1 MKKVIILTFCILSC
15 FSYVNA
21 QDYNEYLA
29 VARQH
34 LADGNIEK
42 AQKAYSIYCNLSES
56 RDIAF
61 EQKIE
66 ESRLQKDWK
75 SKCLIIPLDETTMI
89 AVQKIPAE
97 QVPVSLS
104 TANQYTELSTLG
116 GFSDWR
122 LPTKDELSKI
132 ISSIP
137 NKELYSGE
145 TNVFSGYYH
154 AQKQT
159 SAIAKAT
166 RSAYGTHVESWWTET
181 YYVVDINNTLK
192 TTYSEKSKSAP
203 EEYDSRT
210 IVNQTGNKWF
220 LANYMIVRTFLKADE
235 SVTAPQTQTKVDVSV
250 KRTRIYSY

>member
-1 MKKVIILTFCILSC
+1 MKSISAIFVILILSIV
-15 FSYVNA
+15 SVSA
-21 QDYNEYLA
+21 QNYDEYLQTA
-29 VARQH
+29 YKH
-34 LADGNIEK
+34 LQQGNIEM

-104 TANQYTELSTLG
+104 TAAQYTKLSTLG

-137 NKELYSGE
+137 NKELYSSE

-154 AQKQT
+154 AQNQSYITVKKTQ
-159 SAIAKAT
+159 
-166 RSAYGTHVESWWTET
+166 SAYGTHDESWLTET

-192 TTYSEKSKSAP
+192 TTYSET

-235 SVTAPQTQTKVDVSV
+235 RVGVAAQQDKMKVEV

>member
-1 MKKVIILTFCILSC
+1 MKSISTIFAILI
-15 FSYVNA
+15 FSIVSVSA
-21 QDYNEYLA
+21 QNYDEYLQTA
-29 VARQH
+29 YKH
-34 LADGNIEK
+34 LQQGNIEM

-75 SKCLIIPLDETTMI
+75 SKCLIIPLDETIMI

-97 QVPVSLS
+97 QLPVSLS
-104 TANQYTELSTLG
+104 TAAQYAKLSTLG
-116 GFSDWR
+116 DFSDWR

-137 NKELYSGE
+137 NKELFSS
-145 TNVFSGYYH
+145 NVFSGYYH
-154 AQKQT
+154 AKNQLSLTLSRTQ
-159 SAIAKAT
+159 
-166 RSAYGTHVESWWTET
+166 SAYGTHKEYLWTET

-192 TTYSEKSKSAP
+192 TSYSEKSKSATK
-203 EEYDSRT
+203 EYNSRT
-210 IVNQTGNKWF
+210 IVNQTGNKGF

-235 SVTAPQTQTKVDVSV
+235 RVAAPQTKKVEVDVSV
-250 KRTRIYSY
+250 ERTRRYYY

>member
-1 MKKVIILTFCILSC
+1 MKKVVILTFCILSY

-21 QDYNEYLA
+21 QDYSEYLS

-75 SKCLIIPLDETTMI
+75 SKCNIIPLDETTMI

-97 QVPVSLS
+97 QLPVSLS
-104 TANQYTELSTLG
+104 TAAQYAKSSTLG
-116 GFSDWR
+116 DFSDWR

-137 NKELYSGE
+137 NKEIYNSE
-145 TNVFSGYYH
+145 KNVFSGYYH
-154 AQKQT
+154 AQNQLSLT
-159 SAIAKAT
+159 LSRT
-166 RSAYGTHVESWWTET
+166 QSAYGTNEEYLWTET

-192 TTYSEKSKSAP
+192 TSYSEKSKSATK
-203 EEYDSRT
+203 EYNSRT
-210 IVNQTGNKWF
+210 TVNQTGNKWF

-250 KRTRIYSY
+250 KRTRTYSY